1 MVDYRLIGSRLK
13 QQRERQ
19 RKTQETVAEKV
30 NITTV
35 YLSKIENGKVHPT
48 LDTLSAICTALNCDL
63 GKILSDVSSESD
75 LYQNEQI
82 VKVFNSFSPEVK
94 PIALSLLE
102 QLSKL

>member
-13 QQRERQ
+13 QERERQ

-82 VKVFNSFSPEVK
+82 VKVFNSCSPEVK

>member
-82 VKVFNSFSPEVK
+82 VKVFNSCSPEVK

>member
-30 NITTV
+30 NIITV

-82 VKVFNSFSPEVK
+82 VKVFNSCSPEVK

>member
-1 MVDYRLIGSRLK
+1 M
-13 QQRERQ
+13 
-19 RKTQETVAEKV
+19 
-30 NITTV
+30 
-35 YLSKIENGKVHPT
+35 
-48 LDTLSAICTALNCDL
+48 NCDL

-82 VKVFNSFSPEVK
+82 VKVFNSCSPEVK